1 MPENCARVFSPAVAI
16 LESEKI
22 LGTRFAN
29 FSIGFI
35 LFLPIQPLDLYRIE
49 EEFVVVVVVWIVTR
63 DHSNELLWQYK
74 LRMQFSSRKNSQN
87 LVGSLSVTPK
97 KFINH
102 LRVY

>member
-22 LGTRFAN
+22 LGMRFAN

-49 EEFVVVVVVWIVTR
+49 EEFVVVVAVWIVTR
-63 DHSNELLWQYK
+63 DHSIIRDHSVHRTEIREIL
-74 LRMQFSSRKNSQN
+74 N
-87 LVGSLSVTPK
+87 LI
-97 KFINH
+97 INCRD
-102 LRVY
+102 LKT